1 MPTETQV
8 SFGRKTQSRICGF
21 HPQEGPVETWCC
33 EQLDIIF
40 ALGQASSERLTLTHT
55 VWFVQSKGTVT
66 HWVDTHVRGAVG
78 L

>member
-21 HPQEGPVETWCC
+21 LPQGGPVEPWCRD
-33 EQLDIIF
+33 QLGIIF
-40 ALGQASSERLTLTHT
+40 ALGQAGRERLTSTHT
-55 VWFVQSKGTVT
+55 IWFVQSKGTVT